1 LVEALLDGLEPRLEL
16 GVLLVDLLVGVLQQR
31 LEVLDTLVARDEL
44 ALGEGGVALE
54 RRVLIDELQ
63 GERAMSQR

>member
-1 LVEALLDGLEPRLEL
+1 MVEALLDGLEPRLEL